1 MLSKNEVSLLLRN
14 YESFL
19 SGNGRWENVIGI
31 SDTLEILVDPKLEAS
46 EFNLWD
52 YIRENSGIALNPITA
67 VYFMNEVAPG
77 MEEDDIA
84 TGYLG
89 SEAVGEIP
97 QIILRDM
104 QTGRAI
110 VFTTAW
116 QVLGRGSKNTDVQL
130 KVEGISRSH
139 LSFGLIGG
147 QPTIQDNNSMNGTFV
162 NQRRLNP
169 SESVVLSNGDKVT
182 IANEEFEVQYV

>member
-19 SGNGRWENVIGI
+19 SGNGRWENVVGI

-52 YIRENSGIALNPITA
+52 YIRENSGIVLNPITA
-67 VYFMNEVAPG
+67 VYFMKEVAPD

-116 QVLGRGSKNTDVQL
+116 QVLGRGSKNTDVQV